1 VLQTPVCDVLGVD
14 VPIVQGSFGP
24 WTNAELSA
32 AVSAAGGLGSVGTA
46 LLDANRVRELIR
58 QVRELTDR
66 PFAVNF
72 TARPLVDDVFEAVLA
87 EAPAV
92 VSYALGDPAEL
103 PTRVHDA
110 GAVFVQQVHTV
121 EHARTAAE
129 RGVDVFIAQGSEAG
143 GFGGTVGVLALL
155 PQVVDAV
162 APLPVLVAGGVADGR
177 GLAAA
182 LLLGAQGAN
191 IGTRFLASTEAG
203 IPQSWKQDIVE
214 AESEDAVKVDFA
226 DAVFPPAPA
235 DGYAVVP
242 ACCARRSWTCGTP
255 SCTLLARMPTA
266 FEASSPTPLPKDAR
280 MSSFRSPGRRPGSWT
295 TFFPSPRSC
304 VGSSPKRKPCSG
316 EPLHSPDREHAGLP

>member
-1 VLQTPVCDVLGVD
+1 MLRTPVCEVLGID
-14 VPIVQGSFGP
+14 VPIVQGSLGP
-24 WTNAELSA
+24 WTSADLSA

-46 LLDANRVRELIR
+46 LLDANRVLELIR

-87 EAPAV
+87 EEPAV
-92 VSYALGDPAEL
+92 VSYALGDPGEL
-103 PTRVHDA
+103 PARVHDA

-121 EHARTAAE
+121 EQARTAAV
-129 RGVDVFIAQGSEAG
+129 RGVDVLIAQGSEAG
-143 GFGGTVGVLALL
+143 GFGGTVGALALL

-203 IPQSWKQDIVE
+203 IPQSWKQHIVE
-214 AESEDAVKVDFA
+214 ATSEDAVKVEFA

-242 ACCARRSWTCGTP
+242 RVLRTPFVDEWNAKLHAARENADRLRGE
-255 SCTLLARMPTA
+255 LAHAIAEGRAHELVPFTGQTA
-266 FEASSPTPLPKDAR
+266 GLVDDILPVAEIMRRIVFEAEAVL
-280 MSSFRSPGRRPGSWT
+280 RRAST
-295 TFFPSPRSC
+295 
-304 VGSSPKRKPCSG
+304 
-316 EPLHSPDREHAGLP
+316 LA

>member
-1 VLQTPVCDVLGVD
+1 
-14 VPIVQGSFGP
+14 
-24 WTNAELSA
+24 
-32 AVSAAGGLGSVGTA
+32 

-72 TARPLVDDVFEAVLA
+72 TARPLVDDVFEVVLA

-92 VSYALGDPAEL
+92 VSYALGDPVEL

-121 EHARTAAE
+121 EQTRTAAE
-129 RGVDVFIAQGSEAG
+129 RGVDVLIAQGSEAG
-143 GFGGTVGVLALL
+143 GFGGMVGVLALL

-203 IPQSWKQDIVE
+203 IPSRGSRTSSSAD
-214 AESEDAVKVDFA
+214 DAVKVEFA
-226 DAVFPPAPA
+226 DAGFPPAPA

-242 ACCARRSWTCGTP
+242 RVLRTPFVDEWNAKLHAARENADRLRGE
-255 SCTLLARMPTA
+255 LA
-266 FEASSPTPLPKDAR
+266 DAIAE
-280 MSSFRSPGRRPGSWT
+280 GRAH
-295 TFFPSPRSC
+295 
-304 VGSSPKRKPCSG
+304 
-316 EPLHSPDREHAGLP
+316 EPFTGQTAGLVDDLLPVVEIMRRIVSEAEAVLRRASTLA

>member
-1 VLQTPVCDVLGVD
+1 MVRTPACEVLGID

-58 QVRELTDR
+58 EVRELTDR

-72 TARPLVDDVFEAVLA
+72 TARPLVEEVFANVLE

-92 VSYALGDPAEL
+92 VSHALGDPGEL
-103 PTRVHDA
+103 PKRAHDA
-110 GAVFVQQVHTV
+110 GAVFVQQIHTV
-121 EHARTAAE
+121 AQARSAAD
-129 RGVDVFIAQGSEAG
+129 RGVDVLIAQGSEAG
-143 GFGGTVGVLALL
+143 GFGGTVGALALL

-162 APLPVLVAGGVADGR
+162 APLPVLASGGIADGR

-203 IPQSWKQDIVE
+203 IADSWKEHIVG
-214 AESEDAVKVDFA
+214 AASEDAVKVEFA

-235 DGYAVVP
+235 SGYPVGPRVLRTPFVDEWNAKPEEARAAAVQLQAELASAIAGGRAHELFPFTGQTVGLIDEVLP
-242 ACCARRSWTCGTP
+242 VAEIMRRIVSEANDALRRA
-255 SCTLLARMPTA
+255 SALA
-266 FEASSPTPLPKDAR
+266 
-280 MSSFRSPGRRPGSWT
+280 
-295 TFFPSPRSC
+295 
-304 VGSSPKRKPCSG
+304 
-316 EPLHSPDREHAGLP
+316 DR

>member
-1 VLQTPVCDVLGVD
+1 VLQTPVCDVLGID

-87 EAPAV
+87 EGPAV
-92 VSYALGDPAEL
+92 VSYALGDPVEL

-121 EHARTAAE
+121 EQARTAAE
-129 RGVDVFIAQGSEAG
+129 RGVDVLIAQGSEAG

-214 AESEDAVKVDFA
+214 AESEDAVKVEFA

-242 ACCARRSWTCGTP
+242 RVLRTPFVDEWNAKPHAAREDADRLRGE
-255 SCTLLARMPTA
+255 LA
-266 FEASSPTPLPKDAR
+266 DAIAE
-280 MSSFRSPGRRPGSWT
+280 GRAHELVPFTGQT
-295 TFFPSPRSC
+295 
-304 VGSSPKRKPCSG
+304 
-316 EPLHSPDREHAGLP
+316 AGLVDDILPVAEIMRRIVSEAEAVLRRASTLA

>member
-1 VLQTPVCDVLGVD
+1 MIRTPACEVLGVD

-32 AVSAAGGLGSVGTA
+32 AVSVAGGLGSVGTA
-46 LLDANRVRELIR
+46 LLDASRVRELIR
-58 QVRELTDR
+58 SVRELTDR

-72 TARPLVDDVFEAVLA
+72 TARPLVDEVFEAVLE

-92 VSYALGDPAEL
+92 VSYALGDPGEL
-103 PTRVHDA
+103 PARVHGT

-121 EHARTAAE
+121 GQARTAAD
-129 RGVDVFIAQGSEAG
+129 RGVDVLIAQGSEAG
-143 GFGGTVGVLALL
+143 GFGGTVGAFALL

-162 APLPVLVAGGVADGR
+162 APLPVLASGGIADGR

-203 IPQSWKQDIVE
+203 IADSWKEHIVG
-214 AESEDAVKVDFA
+214 AESEDAVKVEFA

-235 DGYAVVP
+235 SGYAVRPRVLRTP
-242 ACCARRSWTCGTP
+242 FVDAWNVKPEEARAAAGQLQAELAGAIAAGRAHELFPFTGQTVGLIDEVLPVAEIVRRIVSDAEAALRRAA
-255 SCTLLARMPTA
+255 TL
-266 FEASSPTPLPKDAR
+266 
-280 MSSFRSPGRRPGSWT
+280 
-295 TFFPSPRSC
+295 
-304 VGSSPKRKPCSG
+304 V
-316 EPLHSPDREHAGLP
+316 